1 MRAMLLAFLISFW
14 MTATDPSVL
23 TVQTVYAA
31 EIQWTVEDVKSLA
44 LEQVK
49 LYNLPRNRFMYT
61 LECENGFRATG
72 QSQHINN
79 KGEREQSFGAV
90 QINLPSHPGITQE
103 MSEDPYFAVPWMAE
117 QFAMWNASMWS
128 CYTNKYGAGS
138 G

>member
-1 MRAMLLAFLISFW
+1 MLLAFLISFW

-72 QSQHINN
+72 QSKYVKDGVQ
-79 KGEREQSFGAV
+79 EESYGAV

-103 MSEDPYFAVPWMAE
+103 MAENPYFAVPWMAE
-117 QFAMWNASMWS
+117 QWGMGNASMWS